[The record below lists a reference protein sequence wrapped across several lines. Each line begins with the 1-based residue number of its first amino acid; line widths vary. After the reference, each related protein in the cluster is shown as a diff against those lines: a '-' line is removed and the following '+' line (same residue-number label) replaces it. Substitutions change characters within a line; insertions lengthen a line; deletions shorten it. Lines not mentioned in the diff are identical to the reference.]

1 MRKSLKYVIVSFF
14 YLIIFSS
21 ELLAETSPSFDC
33 AKATT
38 EVEKLICSDDELAKL
53 DVEMNKWYKKAL
65 RWTLVIGGGYDV
77 ARANQKWLQ
86 RRNNYECRPKLEDK
100 KECMI
105 SLHKEAIQVWK
116 NVLLA
121 YELPRA
127 CKFIIYED
135 SSYVRDENAKCNFGY
150 IDKLLKEGADLNG
163 YVDFNDECY
172 KRGPVYFNAMWNGRK
187 EVFDYAVKH
196 GADFKAPLRKA
207 CRDRGITQALD
218 GPNAVIYIDEIMKL
232 NPNTDLNKWKYW
244 KDCLPTAL
252 FYKQSDIA
260 KKNHKFLQKLV
271 SYGANVNITNENGD
285 NILSFMFAYPT
296 GNKNFPFDYEATLNM
311 LNYLIEHGI
320 NVSHKNNDGHDALY
334 YLQHSPYSFEQS
346 YYEKFE
352 KLLTPKK

>member
-1 MRKSLKYVIVSFF
+1 MDYRTWILGLVLA
-14 YLIIFSS
+14 LI
-21 ELLAETSPSFDC
+21 LTNPAGAKVQPSFDC
-33 AKATT
+33 AQVKT
-38 EVEKLICSDDELAKL
+38 EAEKLICSDDELAKL

-65 RWTLVIGGGYDV
+65 RWTLIIGGSYGVD
-77 ARANQKWLQ
+77 RANKKWLQ
-86 RRNNYECRPKLEDK
+86 RRDNYECRPKLENK
-100 KECMI
+100 KECI
-105 SLHKEAIQVWK
+105 ASLHKEAIQVWK

-121 YELPRA
+121 YELSRA
-127 CKFIIYED
+127 CTFVIYEKG
-135 SSYVRDENAKCNFGY
+135 YVTDYDAKCNFGY

-172 KRGPVYFNAMWNGRK
+172 ERGPVYFRAMLNGRK
-187 EVFDYAVKH
+187 EVFDYTIKH

-244 KDCLPTAL
+244 KDWLPKAL
-252 FYKQSDIA
+252 FYKQSIVS
-260 KKNHKFLQKLV
+260 KESHELLQKLV

-320 NVSHKNNDGHDALY
+320 DVSHKNKEGYDALY
-334 YLQHSPYSFEQS
+334 YLQHSPYSFDQN

>member
-1 MRKSLKYVIVSFF
+1 MRKSLKYIIVSFL

-172 KRGPVYFNAMWNGRK
+172 KRGPVYFNAM
-187 EVFDYAVKH
+187 
-196 GADFKAPLRKA
+196 
-207 CRDRGITQALD
+207 
-218 GPNAVIYIDEIMKL
+218 
-232 NPNTDLNKWKYW
+232 
-244 KDCLPTAL
+244 
-252 FYKQSDIA
+252 
-260 KKNHKFLQKLV
+260 
-271 SYGANVNITNENGD
+271 
-285 NILSFMFAYPT
+285 
-296 GNKNFPFDYEATLNM
+296 
-311 LNYLIEHGI
+311 
-320 NVSHKNNDGHDALY
+320 
-334 YLQHSPYSFEQS
+334 
-346 YYEKFE
+346 
-352 KLLTPKK
+352 